1 MNDNTSTNNNKK
13 RLKLYYGLLVTVL
26 CIIGVSFAWFRL
38 YLSQSENNT
47 IASRTCFS
55 TTLTEDTEK
64 IALTDAFP
72 LTDTDGLKET
82 PFTFTIKNNCASYVK
97 AYITIDSE
105 YRTSTSSSYL
115 SDNYIKVNL
124 SPSGTTSNPSVI
136 LGGQTLTDIDNSRK
150 GYILNNVY
158 LKANEE
164 KTYDLRIWMDAAVT
178 VDQGLN
184 KSWAGKIV
192 VVTSASNEP
201 TLSEKIL
208 ADNVV
213 QKSISTPGYEP
224 SAYTIDDIES
234 TTDTTNYSN
243 YYITY
248 GTGYVANGY
257 KIDLTGAAITSDT
270 YANSYASLVGKY
282 LPYSFFSNSAG
293 TMKSTTNLDMIYYVV
308 SATADSITYK
318 EIHSNKNVTEALLSS
333 AEDDYGTSYYFRGLV
348 KNNYVEFANM
358 CWRIVRVTGDGS
370 VKLVLHNNN
379 FNGVSSPCLSVNN
392 SNAGAFAKLSD
403 TVNRSVFNTNGDDN
417 AYVGFMYGTPG
428 STTYE
433 QTHAN
438 INKSVILTNLET

>member
-1 MNDNTSTNNNKK
+1 MTNNENNTDKK
-13 RLKLYYGLLVTVL
+13 RLRVYYGMLITVL